1 MKKTILHPAHR
12 QELLDRIAKLQAEDQ
27 AHWGSMQVEEMLA
40 HAREVAAA
48 VLKSPL
54 PEKKANWKQ
63 LLGKYYFFY
72 LRKEFPKLVKGPKR
86 FDMKG
91 KVSREKFIEEKQG
104 LLDTLQAF
112 SSITHQLQGF
122 HPFFGP
128 LSHQEWGVLVWKHT
142 DHHLRQFGV

>member
-1 MKKTILHPAHR
+1 MKKTILHSEHR
-12 QELLDRIAKLQAEDQ
+12 QELLDRVAKLQAGDQ

-48 VLKSPL
+48 VLKSPK
-54 PEKKANWKQ
+54 PEKKANIKQ

-72 LRKEFPKLVKGPKR
+72 FKKEFPKLVKGPKR

-91 KVSREKFIEEKQG
+91 KVDLGKFQEEKQA

-112 SSITHQLQGF
+112 GTISHQLQGF

-128 LSHQEWGVLVWKHT
+128 LNHLEWGILVWKHT